1 MTEPYYLYPRRHG
14 GNIYVQY
21 KLPDGSLTTAKSLGT
36 PNYAEAEKIAM
47 REYSTGEFKRYVKS
61 KKKSTAAESLDL
73 AQWMKQ
79 LRTYEFQ
86 LEDVQKIIDILIERK
101 LLVSGVVTASKES
114 QLVIPYL
121 LEFWDYEVSPYR
133 KERAILGKELSY
145 TYFET
150 AFGRIKKYWVPR
162 LEGKHIGDITADD
175 IAAIY
180 DDPKVQKLS
189 RKTIKDI
196 INIMV
201 IAMTW
206 AHQKHLTPISN
217 FEDFPKITAGK
228 PKKKEILRP
237 EHVKKLFEVQWDN
250 NMCRLANILAMYTG
264 MRASEVQALRV
275 CDIKDNYIW
284 ISHAW
289 DDHIGLKS
297 PKNGEERPVPISK
310 ELRES
315 LLNMARFN
323 PKYNKYK
330 DESFVFFG
338 LTGEKPVSQRGFN
351 KFLQRA
357 LGESGYE
364 NPKNIGFHCWRHG
377 FCTEARTVVHDDRMI
392 REVSGH
398 KSPEVFNHYADHL
411 EMKETIETMGNVA
424 QLLFGDIVT
433 NTLRNSAWDNVAM

>member
-1 MTEPYYLYPRRHG
+1 MAEPFYLYPRRHG

-21 KLPDGSLTTAKSLGT
+21 RLPDGSLTVGKSTGT
-36 PNYAEAEKIAM
+36 TNYAEAEKIAM
-47 REYSTGEFKRYVKS
+47 REYSTGEYKRYVNSKLKS
-61 KKKSTAAESLDL
+61 DKTETAEML
-73 AQWMKQ
+73 QWKKQ
-79 LRTYEFQ
+79 LKTLEFST
-86 LEDVQKIIDILIERK
+86 EDVQSIVDVLIERK

-114 QLVIPYL
+114 ELVIPFL
-121 LEFWDYEVSPYR
+121 LEFWDYDNSPYR
-133 KERAILGKELSY
+133 KERARLGKELSY

-162 LEGKHIGDITADD
+162 LEGKHIGEVTPDD

-180 DDPKVQKLS
+180 DDPKVQNLS

-196 INIMV
+196 VNIMV

-206 AHQKHLTPISN
+206 AHQKHKTQISN
-217 FEDFPKITAGK
+217 FDDIPKIAAGK

-237 EHVKKLFEVQWDN
+237 EHVTKLFEVPWDN
-250 NMCRLANILAMYTG
+250 NMCRLANLLAMYTG

-275 CDIKDNYIW
+275 CDIHENYIW

-289 DDHIGLKS
+289 DDHIGLKT

-315 LLNMARFN
+315 LLNMATFN
-323 PKYNKYK
+323 PRYTK
-330 DESFVFFG
+330 DRENSFVFFG

-357 LGESGYE
+357 LGESGYSD
-364 NPKNIGFHCWRHG
+364 PRKIGFHCWRHG
-377 FCTEARTVVHDDRMI
+377 YCTQTQTIVHDDRMI

-398 KSPEVFNHYADHL
+398 KSAEVFNHYADHL
-411 EMKETIETMGNVA
+411 EMMDTINMMGNVA
-424 QLLFGDIVT
+424 QQLFGDIVAK
-433 NTLRNSAWDNVAM
+433 TLSRPVMEF